1 MTTII
6 LTIIGILLAA
16 AAALMVIFYGGDAFN
31 AGSIGAQANTYQNAG
46 TNVISAVQLAKA
58 DNVALV
64 ADDAGT
70 ANVNETLVALSPE
83 YLAEVPALPAGS
95 NASLNSAT
103 EVFTAEVVSQNAAQV
118 CARINENLRNGLVA
132 TATTPSTSS
141 KMGCYTDATA
151 GETFFANI

>member
-58 DNVALV
+58 EVAPSASF
-64 ADDAGT
+64 ADLIAGD
-70 ANVNETLVALSPE
+70 
-83 YLAEVPALPAGS
+83 YLDEEPALPSDAVT
-95 NASLNSAT
+95 SLSAT
-103 EVFTAEVVSQNAAQV
+103 QFTATVVSSSVANADLV
-118 CARINENLRNGLVA
+118 CDRINANLRNGLVGDEDIA
-132 TATTPSTSS
+132 TVDA
-141 KMGCYTDATA
+141 KMGCVTA
-151 GETFFANI
+151 GTPGVPTFFANI